1 MDSVDNRRTGA
12 ISDLTTSE
20 AASVDR
26 VVQEFLGPDRKIVGV
41 DKKVTVRETEVIMVN
56 GTPIALEG
64 EEGEAIRDCL
74 LRGSMPEQDLLKHLL
89 LKAGLIVPPKR
100 QLVQADVK
108 VNTAVTTTENAILVR
123 SLLKIIARFNCL
135 AFQQSL
141 PRAGPLALEHL

>member
-1 MDSVDNRRTGA
+1 
-12 ISDLTTSE
+12 
-20 AASVDR
+20 
-26 VVQEFLGPDRKIVGV
+26 
-41 DKKVTVRETEVIMVN
+41 MVN

-64 EEGEAIRDCL
+64 EEGEAIKECL

-123 SLLKIIARFNCL
+123 SFKSCYFLGLGKPPARISANVNGL
-135 AFQQSL
+135 SAFCYN
-141 PRAGPLALEHL
+141 PPPPPAGSGGKRKSARKVRFRKRKSVAES